1 MTGTLFNIDIQ
12 GKNNIKLKDKW
23 EEVDSGT
30 TLRKRISGEMQF
42 RYNNKI
48 TYRDDGTMWK
58 KHDWYSQYKII
69 FPILKKY
76 KLDFIPKIIKWND
89 LGYRYEYVDGFTISD
104 NFKKEN
110 YLNQKMILEIK
121 IAWDDIC
128 KKLYQISIENFDDE
142 FLWFNDPSIGNL
154 IWKDDSKELILLDL
168 DSFCI
173 GEYVPISYINNIM
186 TQQLETNMLVSK
198 FL

>member
-1 MTGTLFNIDIQ
+1 MSVEIP
-12 GKNNIKLKDKW
+12 
-23 EEVDSGT
+23 
-30 TLRKRISGEMQF
+30 
-42 RYNNKI
+42 YNNKI
-48 TYRDDGTMWK
+48 IYRDDGTMWK

-154 IWKDDSKELILLDL
+154 IWKDNSKELILLDL